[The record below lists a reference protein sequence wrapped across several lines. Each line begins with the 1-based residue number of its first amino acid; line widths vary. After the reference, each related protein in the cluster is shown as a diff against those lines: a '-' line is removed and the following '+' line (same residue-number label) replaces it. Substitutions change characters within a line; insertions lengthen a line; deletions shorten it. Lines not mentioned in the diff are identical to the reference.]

1 MLDRFGIAR
10 FSVRNVFIGGLS
22 RGPYL
27 SKESESRSEA
37 EVLEGPADL
46 VLQGDAEARLTKV
59 PQIIWTLD
67 RK

>member
-1 MLDRFGIAR
+1 MDRLGIGR
-10 FSVRNVFIGGLS
+10 FSVRNVFFGGLS
-22 RGPYL
+22 RGTYL

-59 PQIIWTLD
+59 PKIIWTLD